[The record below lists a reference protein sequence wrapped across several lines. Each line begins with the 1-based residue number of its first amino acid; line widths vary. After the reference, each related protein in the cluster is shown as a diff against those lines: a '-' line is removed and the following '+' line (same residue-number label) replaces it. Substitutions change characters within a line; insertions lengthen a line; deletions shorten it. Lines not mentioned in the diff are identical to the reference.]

1 MFFSTKKKRIIYSL
15 LAIIPVLIFGVILIV
30 YNNLSE
36 DNELVQNTQQVN
48 TNIEMIL
55 EFETHYVVGEDLL
68 ETKIE
73 FAQSIDEIKN
83 KYPEWEVVEVNV
95 NKIILSRNVEDIS
108 PECKNRTYFSLNPE
122 GYLTLFSGD
131 PSNKLGQ
138 YMIIETFFRIDIDK
152 LESSL
157 PIEPVQQLYEGIPV
171 QDLAE
176 FNSVLSTFS
185 EFSID

>member
-1 MFFSTKKKRIIYSL
+1 
-15 LAIIPVLIFGVILIV
+15 
-30 YNNLSE
+30 
-36 DNELVQNTQQVN
+36 
-48 TNIEMIL
+48 MIL

-73 FAQSIDEIKN
+73 VVKSIDEIKN
-83 KYPEWEVVEVNV
+83 KYPEWEVIEVSV
-95 NKIILSRNVEDIS
+95 NKIILSRNIEDIS
-108 PECKNRTYFSLNPE
+108 PDCKNRTYFSLNRE
-122 GYLTLFSGD
+122 GYLTLFSGE
-131 PSNKLGQ
+131 PNNISGQ
-138 YMIIETFFRIDIDK
+138 NTIIETFFRIDIDK

-157 PIEPVQQLYEGIPV
+157 PIEPLQQLYEGIPI